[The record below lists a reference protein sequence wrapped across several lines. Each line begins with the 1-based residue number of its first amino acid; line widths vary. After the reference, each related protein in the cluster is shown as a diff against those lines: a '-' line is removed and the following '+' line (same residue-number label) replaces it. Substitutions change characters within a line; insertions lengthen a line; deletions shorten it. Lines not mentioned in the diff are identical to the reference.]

1 MENNIKIKEFIEDM
15 IKPYYTLINTVHEWA
30 KENKQ
35 NTIKSIVFD
44 VKSNKLID
52 PNNKIDPEGFKR
64 VIKVFY
70 E

>member
-15 IKPYYTLINTVHEWA
+15 SKPYYTLINTVHEWA

-44 VKSNKLID
+44 VKSNKLIE
-52 PNNKIDPEGFKR
+52 PKNKIDP
-64 VIKVFY
+64 
-70 E
+70 